1 MSGFNAPLS
10 VQAASLKKS
19 VQNRERRRNA
29 RQVGSAPY
37 RTVIGGTAIDTT
49 ASVLQAGSAWEAADV
64 EAKALLK
71 SGSSG
76 IALTPESA
84 VYDHAP
90 QVFHCSLCQASTIQ
104 ALWGPALTISASH
117 FLLSSKASAEGLHHT
132 PGQHADSG
140 TTWRLV

>member
-37 RTVIGGTAIDTT
+37 RTVSGGTSIDTT

-76 IALTPESA
+76 VALTPESA

-90 QVFHCSLCQASTIQ
+90 QVFHCSLCQASTTQ
-104 ALWGPALTISASH
+104 AAIVGACADHFSRPLPSQFKSIGGWSA
-117 FLLSSKASAEGLHHT
+117 
-132 PGQHADSG
+132 P
-140 TTWRLV
+140 